1 MTEPDRTTSTGL
13 SPGHY
18 RLRPDESS
26 VHYTGK
32 HMFGLGTVHA
42 TFGVR
47 EGALLIDDA
56 QALSEA
62 TIVVDAASFASDNAK
77 RDKDIHSPGFLDV
90 ETYPDIVFSATSM
103 GRSDGGWL
111 VPGTVTAHGHTVPVD
126 LHVDR
131 IAPEGTNVRVHG
143 TASHIDRTA
152 FGVTAGRGMVGRY
165 LDLEV
170 DAVATLS

>member
-1 MTEPDRTTSTGL
+1 PSVLLTCAPSGGDCKKGTRPATRSARPSTRGTAMTEPDRTTSTGL

-56 QALSEA
+56 QALSEV

-90 ETYPDIVFSATSM
+90 ETYPD
-103 GRSDGGWL
+103 
-111 VPGTVTAHGHTVPVD
+111 
-126 LHVDR
+126 
-131 IAPEGTNVRVHG
+131 
-143 TASHIDRTA
+143 
-152 FGVTAGRGMVGRY
+152 
-165 LDLEV
+165 
-170 DAVATLS
+170 